1 MDIDL
6 EKRYNLPEYK
16 LVEYDDKTIA
26 VMYNIGRWIVM
37 DNKLQVEI
45 LCKIY
50 CHYTVGEIVSE
61 YKDNID
67 DIISVLVQ
75 IEAKQLENGSTVDIC
90 DYTSLQLCLTN
101 KCNLRCPHCYMFSGA
116 ENENELT
123 IKEICGIC
131 KDFRNYGGKEVILT
145 GGEITTR
152 GDLLEIISAISD
164 TGLKISLFSNGV
176 SWSEELIDF
185 LKKVPVKKIQISIDG
200 YDEKS
205 NSKIRGPL
213 AFEKA
218 LDTVNKLLANNFT
231 VQIAVT
237 PPFEEAIE
245 NDTRYIEFAKDLL
258 VKHKDK
264 NLSFRFSYSLI
275 PGRTIS
281 EAKVKEMRETY
292 YNAINHIGK
301 SIYGEDDDVQG
312 LVSNLKGHTIFNNCG
327 YGGLNI
333 SSVGDVYFCS
343 QISRVA
349 SYANIH
355 SDCFAHIMEL
365 AERARDVSNVNNL
378 APCKECE
385 LKYIC
390 GGGCRADYFPEMCY
404 MKEFSPDEVQTV
416 PARQCSKEHKEK
428 MYKLMIASNEDFFE

>member
-185 LKKVPVKKIQISIDG
+185 LKKVPVKKIQISIATAIDMYLRQISLTG
-200 YDEKS
+200 GIPFAVS
-205 NSKIRGPL
+205 LP
-213 AFEKA
+213 KA
-218 LDTVNKLLANNFT
+218 PA
-231 VQIAVT
+231 
-237 PPFEEAIE
+237 
-245 NDTRYIEFAKDLL
+245 
-258 VKHKDK
+258 
-264 NLSFRFSYSLI
+264 
-275 PGRTIS
+275 
-281 EAKVKEMRETY
+281 
-292 YNAINHIGK
+292 AINADNMTAAELHAALQAGL
-301 SIYGEDDDVQG
+301 DDIEAGNVQDAF
-312 LVSNLKGHTIFNNCG
+312 SAFTAF
-327 YGGLNI
+327 
-333 SSVGDVYFCS
+333 
-343 QISRVA
+343 
-349 SYANIH
+349 
-355 SDCFAHIMEL
+355 
-365 AERARDVSNVNNL
+365 RDSH
-378 APCKECE
+378 
-385 LKYIC
+385 
-390 GGGCRADYFPEMCY
+390 R
-404 MKEFSPDEVQTV
+404 
-416 PARQCSKEHKEK
+416 
-428 MYKLMIASNEDFFE
+428 

>member
-1 MDIDL
+1 
-6 EKRYNLPEYK
+6 
-16 LVEYDDKTIA
+16 
-26 VMYNIGRWIVM
+26 
-37 DNKLQVEI
+37 
-45 LCKIY
+45 
-50 CHYTVGEIVSE
+50 
-61 YKDNID
+61 
-67 DIISVLVQ
+67 
-75 IEAKQLENGSTVDIC
+75 
-90 DYTSLQLCLTN
+90 
-101 KCNLRCPHCYMFSGA
+101 
-116 ENENELT
+116 
-123 IKEICGIC
+123 
-131 KDFRNYGGKEVILT
+131 
-145 GGEITTR
+145 
-152 GDLLEIISAISD
+152 
-164 TGLKISLFSNGV
+164 
-176 SWSEELIDF
+176 
-185 LKKVPVKKIQISIDG
+185 VKKIQISIDG

-237 PPFEEAIE
+237 PPFKEAIE

-264 NLSFRFSYSLI
+264 NLNFRFSYSLI

-301 SIYGEDDDVQG
+301 AIYGEDDDVQG

-333 SSVGDVYFCS
+333 SSMGDVYFCS

-349 SYANIH
+349 SYANIR

-404 MKEFSPDEVQTV
+404 MKEFSPDEVQAV